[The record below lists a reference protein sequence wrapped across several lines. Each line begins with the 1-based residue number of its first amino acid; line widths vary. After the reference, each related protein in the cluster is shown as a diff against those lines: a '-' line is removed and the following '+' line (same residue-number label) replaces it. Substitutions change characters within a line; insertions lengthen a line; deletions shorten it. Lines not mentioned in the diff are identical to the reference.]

1 MEQLLLW
8 MIVEVKSMK
17 NVMQRSDNKRN
28 NTNSIS
34 GNNCNINYISN
45 N

>member
-1 MEQLLLW
+1 MKEGKQKKR
-8 MIVEVKSMK
+8 EVKSMK